1 MKKLFFLLSL
11 LFGYFNST
19 QAQHCYPANAFNELN
34 VNNVN
39 TRIYNFTDKWR
50 DVNPSFSPPHYE
62 VPKGSGKNA
71 LNAGTIWIGGY
82 DDNGVLKTAAMTYRQ
97 NVGMDY
103 FPGPI
108 GNINGSLTF
117 DTSNCTRYNKVWSFN
132 KSDILDFL
140 NNGNITNDMLT
151 YPANGNT
158 SVGEMQILSPFYD
171 ADNNGLYEPS
181 KGDFPLMDVY
191 SNLPLTTPQLYGD
204 QCLYAI
210 CNDFAGTKTETRSL
224 PLGIEIHQQSFAFSS
239 PVAAINNTTFYLYR
253 IINRSNFKYDSVFVG
268 HWTDPKLGAYF
279 DNYIGCNV
287 PLNIGF
293 CYNADNNDDDGTGTC
308 YGLNPPA
315 IGIKLLQGPRVGKD
329 DGLDNNHNGIT
340 DEADERW
347 GMSKFMNYW
356 SDFTHFGSPEDSL
369 EYYYYLSGYWKN
381 GQRWS
386 RDNIKGTN
394 PGYPPT
400 DYFYPGTTDPAYP
413 GSDWTEFTAGNSP
426 YFRLF
431 VMTTGPFTLDAGQE
445 ETIIY
450 AVIWSSSGV
459 SNMASLDTLLK
470 DAVTIQN
477 FYNNNFN
484 LNTTQ
489 PDSNAIS
496 VSIFPNPSKDFVQI
510 EINQTSF
517 NTHFKL
523 ELRDLC
529 GKFIEQKDITNNRH
543 RLNIHSLAKGVYT
556 CSVYNNDGF
565 KAVRKIIK
573 L

>member
-1 MKKLFFLLSL
+1 M
-11 LFGYFNST
+11 
-19 QAQHCYPANAFNELN
+19 
-34 VNNVN
+34 
-39 TRIYNFTDKWR
+39 
-50 DVNPSFSPPHYE
+50 
-62 VPKGSGKNA
+62 
-71 LNAGTIWIGGY
+71 
-82 DDNGVLKTAAMTYRQ
+82 
-97 NVGMDY
+97 
-103 FPGPI
+103 
-108 GNINGSLTF
+108 
-117 DTSNCTRYNKVWSFN
+117 
-132 KSDILDFL
+132 
-140 NNGNITNDMLT
+140 
-151 YPANGNT
+151 
-158 SVGEMQILSPFYD
+158 
-171 ADNNGLYEPS
+171 
-181 KGDFPLMDVY
+181 
-191 SNLPLTTPQLYGD
+191 
-204 QCLYAI
+204 
-210 CNDFAGTKTETRSL
+210 
-224 PLGIEIHQQSFAFSS
+224 
-239 PVAAINNTTFYLYR
+239 
-253 IINRSNFKYDSVFVG
+253 
-268 HWTDPKLGAYF
+268 
-279 DNYIGCNV
+279 
-287 PLNIGF
+287 
-293 CYNADNNDDDGTGTC
+293 
-308 YGLNPPA
+308 
-315 IGIKLLQGPRVGKD
+315 
-329 DGLDNNHNGIT
+329 
-340 DEADERW
+340 
-347 GMSKFMNYW
+347 
-356 SDFTHFGSPEDSL
+356 
-369 EYYYYLSGYWKN
+369 SGYWKN